1 MGFSVS
7 ASTAIIFAGLFL
19 AVGILYPAV
28 SNGYEQIQDAQVE
41 RDQAQLDLRNTA
53 INITE
58 ADGDSITVE
67 NTGTT
72 SLTVSEVDVIFQ
84 GEYLTRPSENGQN
97 GFEFENRDVDDGDS
111 DLWLP
116 GEELTITEF
125 NGEGRVKVVTEH
137 GISVAEDI

>member
-28 SNGYEQIQDAQVE
+28 SNGFEQVQDAQVE

-53 INITE
+53 IEI
-58 ADGDSITVE
+58 A
-67 NTGTT
+67 NTGNGDINVTNT
-72 SLTVSEVDVIFQ
+72 GSTVLKVSEVDVIVD
-84 GEYLTRPSENGQN
+84 GQYQSREDLEDN
-97 GFEFENRDVDDGDS
+97 IEVTGASDGT

-116 GEELTITEF
+116 GERLEIDVDGDGSF
-125 NGEGRVKVVTEH
+125 RVVTEH
-137 GISVAEDI
+137 GISVSGEL

>member
-28 SNGYEQIQDAQVE
+28 SNGFEQVQDAQVD
-41 RDQAQLDLRNTA
+41 RDQAQLDMRNTA

-58 ADGDSITVE
+58 ANSGSVTVE

-72 SLTVSEVDVIFQ
+72 SLRVSEVDLIVDGVYQ
-84 GEYLTRPSENGQN
+84 TRPSGNG
-97 GFEFENRDVDDGDS
+97 DYTVDNGDS

-116 GEELTITEF
+116 GEELTFTF
-125 NGEGRVKVVTEH
+125 NNGDTPNRIKIVTEH
-137 GISVAEDI
+137 GISAATEVQ

>member
-19 AVGILYPAV
+19 ATGILYPAMD
-28 SNGYEQIQDAQVE
+28 NGMERVNDAQVD

-53 INITE
+53 INIT
-58 ADGDSITVE
+58 DTDTNSITVK

-72 SLTVSEVDVIFQ
+72 SLDVTEVDLIVD
-84 GEYLTRPSENGQN
+84 GEYEPRD
-97 GFEFENRDVDDGDS
+97 EFVISNDDSPGS

-116 GEELTITEF
+116 GETITINNF
-125 NGEGRVKVVTEH
+125 SGDRAKVVTEH
-137 GISVAEDI
+137 GISVFTEDI

>member
-28 SNGYEQIQDAQVE
+28 SNGFEQVQDAQVE

-53 INITE
+53 IEI
-58 ADGDSITVE
+58 A
-67 NTGTT
+67 NTGNGDINVTNT
-72 SLTVSEVDVIFQ
+72 GSTVLKVSEVDVIVD
-84 GEYLTRPSENGQN
+84 GQYQSREDLEDN
-97 GFEFENRDVDDGDS
+97 IEVAGASDGT

-116 GEELTITEF
+116 GERLEIDVDGDGSF
-125 NGEGRVKVVTEH
+125 RVVTEH
-137 GISVAEDI
+137 GISVSGEL

>member
-72 SLTVSEVDVIFQ
+72 SLTVSEVDLIVD
-84 GEYLTRPSENGQN
+84 GEYQERENEN
-97 GFEFENRDVDDGDS
+97 GFEFENEDNPNS

-116 GEELTITEF
+116 GETITRDDF
-125 NGEGRVKVVTEH
+125 NNADRIKVVTEH
-137 GISVAEDI
+137 GISASTRIE